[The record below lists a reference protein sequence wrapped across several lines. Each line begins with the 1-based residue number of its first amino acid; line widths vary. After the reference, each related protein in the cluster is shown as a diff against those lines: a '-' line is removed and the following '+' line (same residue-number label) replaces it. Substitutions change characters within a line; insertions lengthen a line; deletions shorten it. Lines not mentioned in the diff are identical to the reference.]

1 MGRRRSSTRSVSSD
15 SPSYKSRRRRRNDSR
30 SRSRSTVRRRHEKHI
45 KEERKY
51 DSIKRRRNSS
61 SIEVNNYRKRRSSSG
76 SRKYSKREKRG
87 SSDAYSR
94 RERKRRRST
103 PPADPAPTKDDED
116 GHLKYKR
123 GDVINGRYVVE
134 KTLGEG
140 TFGKVAKCQ
149 DRKKNTTVALKII
162 KNIERYRDAAKLE
175 INVLEKLT
183 QKDPVGK
190 YLCVSLFDQFNYR
203 GHICLS
209 FPVLGQSTFDF
220 QKDNGYRPYT
230 FEHVRHMT
238 YQLCWAVKFMHD
250 NRLTHTDLK
259 PENILLVNSDY
270 KVEHSSRKRREY
282 RRLRASDIRV
292 IDMGSATFDHEHHS
306 AVVST
311 RHYRAPEVVLEL
323 GWNQSCDVWS
333 IGTII
338 FEFYMGITMFQ
349 THDNLEHL
357 AMMERILGPIPSHM
371 SKRTKKTKYFR
382 KGKLDWDSHS
392 NDGKYV
398 RENCKP
404 LIRYCRRREDE
415 EHMKLFDLIAQMLEY
430 DPSRRIN
437 LAEALQHPF
446 FQNLPPDKKLSS
458 KPREDSTGIRSTRS
472 RSDSLM

>member
-1 MGRRRSSTRSVSSD
+1 M
-15 SPSYKSRRRRRNDSR
+15 
-30 SRSRSTVRRRHEKHI
+30 
-45 KEERKY
+45 
-51 DSIKRRRNSS
+51 
-61 SIEVNNYRKRRSSSG
+61 
-76 SRKYSKREKRG
+76 
-87 SSDAYSR
+87 
-94 RERKRRRST
+94 
-103 PPADPAPTKDDED
+103 
-116 GHLKYKR
+116 
-123 GDVINGRYVVE
+123 
-134 KTLGEG
+134 
-140 TFGKVAKCQ
+140 AKCQ
-149 DRKKNTTVALKII
+149 DRKKNTKVALKII

-183 QKDPVGK
+183 GKDPTGK

-209 FPVLGQSTFDF
+209 FPVLGQSCFDF

-259 PENILLVNSDY
+259 PENILLLDSDF
-270 KVEHSSRKRREY
+270 KVEQSSRRRREY
-282 RRLRASDIRV
+282 RRLKKSDIRV

-323 GWNQSCDVWS
+323 GWNQACDVWS

-357 AMMERILGPIPSHM
+357 AMMERILGPLPSHM
-371 SKRTKKTKYFR
+371 INRTKKTKYFR

-392 NDGKYV
+392 SDGKYV

-404 LIRYCRRREDE
+404 LMRYCRRRDDP

-446 FQNLPPDKKLSS
+446 LQNLPPEKKLSS
-458 KPREDSTGIRSTRS
+458 KPRENSTGIRSTRS
-472 RSDSLM
+472 RSDSLL